1 MKKFIPTLHP
11 RVPNFGHI
19 NDGVI
24 GEAEKADQMRKRKFG
39 KPTVPKRRR

>member
-11 RVPNFGHI
+11 RAPNFGHI

-24 GEAEKADQMRKRKFG
+24 GEAEKAERMRKSKFG
-39 KPTVPKRRR
+39 KPTVPRRRR